1 MMTKTRITASERVT
15 LILGMIKE
23 RNNRLYQ
30 IEEKQTRKAITKYE
44 KDEKEK
50 RKAVTKYEE
59 QLKNGQT
66 KAIATKKKNNNSNN
80 NKRLN
85 Q

>member
-1 MMTKTRITASERVT
+1 MMTKTRITASERMT

-30 IEEKQTRKAITKYE
+30 IDEKQTRKAITKYE

-50 RKAVTKYEE
+50 RKELTK
-59 QLKNGQT
+59 T
-66 KAIATKKKNNNSNN
+66 KSNYKKTVKQKQQQQRRKTITATTTKD
-80 NKRLN
+80 
-85 Q
+85 